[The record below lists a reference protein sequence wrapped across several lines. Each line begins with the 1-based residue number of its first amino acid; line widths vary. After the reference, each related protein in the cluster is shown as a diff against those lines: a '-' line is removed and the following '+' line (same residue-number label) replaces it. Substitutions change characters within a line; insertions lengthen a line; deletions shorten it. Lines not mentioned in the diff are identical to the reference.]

1 MPRNKRLQRL
11 LPTREKIEAN
21 RWLRWLAPWL
31 GHPRLW
37 QWSRRGVALGIAI
50 GIFFGLLIPL
60 AQIPLTAVAAVILR
74 ANLPAAAASTLVT
87 NPVTFGPVYF
97 AAYKL
102 GSWITGDTT
111 LPPPGDAPL
120 AAEGD
125 ADKPWLD
132 RIAALGKPLLTGLVV
147 MAFSVGVLTY
157 FVIDWLWRWRTAR
170 RWRRRSTRQPPR
182 SRQKPP

>member
-1 MPRNKRLQRL
+1 MPRNKRPHRF
-11 LPTREKIEAN
+11 LPTREKLEAN

-37 QWSRRGVALGIAI
+37 QWSRRGVALGVAL

-60 AQIPLTAVAAVILR
+60 AQIPLTAAAAIILR

-111 LPPPGDAPL
+111 LPPPGDSPL
-120 AAEGD
+120 AEESG
-125 ADKPWLD
+125 ADKTLLE
-132 RIAALGKPLLTGLVV
+132 RIAALGKPLLTGLAV
-147 MAFSVGVLTY
+147 MAFSIGVLTY
-157 FVIDWLWRWRTAR
+157 FAIDWLWRWRTAR
-170 RWRRRSTRQPPR
+170 RWRRRGIRRVPHARQERP
-182 SRQKPP
+182 

>member
-11 LPTREKIEAN
+11 LPTREKLEAN

-37 QWSRRGVALGIAI
+37 QWSRRGVSLGVAL

-97 AAYKL
+97 VAYKL
-102 GSWITGDTT
+102 GSWITGDTALLLPQGSLLAEESIEDKT
-111 LPPPGDAPL
+111 L
-120 AAEGD
+120 
-125 ADKPWLD
+125 LD
-132 RIAALGKPLLTGLVV
+132 RIKALGKPLLTGLAV
-147 MAFSVGVLTY
+147 MALSIGVLTY
-157 FVIDWLWRWRTAR
+157 LIIDWLWRWRTAR
-170 RWRRRSTRQPPR
+170 RWRRRSTRQLPR

>member
-1 MPRNKRLQRL
+1 MARNKRLRGL
-11 LPTREKIEAN
+11 LPTREKLENN

-37 QWSRRGVALGIAI
+37 QWSRRGVALGVAL

-60 AQIPLTAVAAVILR
+60 AQIPLTAAAAIILR
-74 ANLPAAAASTLVT
+74 VNLPAAAASTLVT

-111 LPPPGDAPL
+111 LPPSGDSLPVEDG
-120 AAEGD
+120 AE
-125 ADKPWLD
+125 D
-132 RIAALGKPLLTGLVV
+132 RTLLERIKALGKPLLTGLAV
-147 MAFSVGVLTY
+147 MAFSIGMLTY

-170 RWRRRSTRQPPR
+170 RWRRRSLRQVPR
-182 SRQKPP
+182 RRQERP